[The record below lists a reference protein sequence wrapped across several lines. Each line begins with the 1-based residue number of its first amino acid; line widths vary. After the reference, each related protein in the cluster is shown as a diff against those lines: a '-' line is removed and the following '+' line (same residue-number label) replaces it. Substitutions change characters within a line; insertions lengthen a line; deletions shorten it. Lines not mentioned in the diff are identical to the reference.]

1 MLSSQEMRNRC
12 ARGHTQPHSTLK
24 NTRFQFANMKGTPV
38 EWKKKWK
45 PSSVS
50 ANHMKAAQKGFD
62 KLFDFLPLRLTAGSA
77 RQWEGKGIL
86 SSENNQ
92 RENYMKD
99 QSAGILTHHLIL
111 CFCFYHFFTL
121 GFKIRSLFF
130 HQTTTKQCKISIWPK
145 KKLRKYKHQKNI
157 LELTWSVVTQVYS
170 IFQRKTDFSSWCP
183 ELSWGARDISVAIW
197 VSWVV
202 LSIKATGLGGTLER
216 GCVAGRERY

>member
-121 GFKIRSLFF
+121 GFKMRSLFF

-145 KKLRKYKHQKNI
+145 KKSWESTNI
-157 LELTWSVVTQVYS
+157 KRTSWSS
-170 IFQRKTDFSSWCP
+170 LDP
-183 ELSWGARDISVAIW
+183 
-197 VSWVV
+197 
-202 LSIKATGLGGTLER
+202 
-216 GCVAGRERY
+216 